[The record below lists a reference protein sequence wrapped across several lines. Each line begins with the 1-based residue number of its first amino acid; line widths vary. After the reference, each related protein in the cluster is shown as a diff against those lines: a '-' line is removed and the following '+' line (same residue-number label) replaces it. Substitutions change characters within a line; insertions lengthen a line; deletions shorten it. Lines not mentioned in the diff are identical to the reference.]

1 MTMARLTFPPGRADE
16 IWSGPTYGPAG
27 PGLGQPTPGCVRAR
41 ASARS
46 DDRAGKCGWIRPE
59 PPHSD
64 DRAGKWG
71 GRARA
76 AAFGRPG
83 GRVSRTSEGSA
94 RAAGAGERAD
104 SIDAVRTTGAVRRPD
119 SVVGCPATSRISRP
133 AAGAAH
139 RCAPGWPRTPP
150 RSASTAIGGSGCTRP
165 TTASTPTSPIPT
177 STTTVRRRRR
187 RHNRRCGRAW
197 TSIKVPS
204 HWVLPA
210 FHDGGEGAYGK
221 PIYTNV
227 QYPFPVDV
235 PYVPDENPTG
245 DHRRTFENPDWDAE
259 RVLLRFDGV
268 ESVYRVWLN
277 GIEIGVGKG
286 SRLVQEFDVT
296 AALRPGTNVL
306 AVRVHQ
312 WSSMSY
318 VEDQDQWWL
327 PGIFRDVTLLARPAG
342 AIDDVWLDCRF
353 RDGIGSLRAEIS
365 AAPDAWPVTV
375 AIPELDFAT
384 VAGRAGAAGATRGRP
399 GRSVDGRDT
408 AVVRGGRHLRR
419 GAGQAA
425 GRVPHGRDR
434 GRAAAGQRRPDHVP
448 RDEPARDASGARPG
462 ARPGVRPGGPA
473 ADEAV
478 RRQRGPDQPLPAA
491 SRGACRCSTSSAS
504 G

>member
-1 MTMARLTFPPGRADE
+1 VSSYVEDFS
-16 IWSGPTYGPAG
+16 SG
-27 PGLGQPTPGCVRAR
+27 
-41 ASARS
+41 
-46 DDRAGKCGWIRPE
+46 
-59 PPHSD
+59 
-64 DRAGKWG
+64 G
-71 GRARA
+71 G
-76 AAFGRPG
+76 
-83 GRVSRTSEGSA
+83 SRTPVRSWVASDAPTLSLNGGWRFRLHPTHHRLDADFADPDFDETAEGA
-94 RAAGAGERAD
+94 AEDTTGDAAG
-104 SIDAVRTTGAVRRPD
+104 
-119 SVVGCPATSRISRP
+119 
-133 AAGAAH
+133 
-139 RCAPGWPRTPP
+139 
-150 RSASTAIGGSGCTRP
+150 
-165 TTASTPTSPIPT
+165 
-177 STTTVRRRRR
+177 
-187 RHNRRCGRAW
+187 AW

-210 FHDGGEGAYGK
+210 FHDSGEAAYGK

-327 PGIFRDVTLLARPAG
+327 PGIFRGVTLLARPTG
-342 AIDDVWLDCRF
+342 AIDDVWLDCHF

-384 VAGRAGAAGATRGRP
+384 VLDGPGQPERLQVGAVDPWTAETPRLYEAVVTSAGEQVRLRVGFRTVEI
-399 GRSVDGRDT
+399 VDGLLLVNGSPIT
-408 AVVRGGRHLRR
+408 FRGMNRHETHPEL
-419 GAGQAA
+419 
-425 GRVPHGRDR
+425 GRVHD
-434 GRAAAGQRRPDHVP
+434 
-448 RDEPARDASGARPG
+448 PAYAREDLLLMK
-462 ARPGVRPGGPA
+462 RYGPA
-473 ADEAV
+473 TT
-478 RRQRGPDQPLPAA
+478 RRIPRC
-491 SRGACRCSTSSAS
+491 CRCSTSSAS